1 MQSRS
6 EAQTVLHAEAPQT
19 YGSHAATFGGAQFP
33 APSQKAA
40 LVPVPPV
47 QEAVPHVVPA
57 AVCVQVPPVAQVPVL
72 PHEPLGA
79 QRPCGSATPAP
90 TKVQVPAFPM
100 TLQAW
105 QREQAA
111 AVVLQQTPSTQ
122 RPAAHWLSA
131 LQPAPIPPALWQAPL
146 ALQKLPEAQSD

>member
-6 EAQTVLHAEAPQT
+6 EAQTVLHAEAPHT
-19 YGSHAATFGGAQFP
+19 YGSHAATVGAAQFP
-33 APSQKAA
+33 APSQNAA
-40 LVPVPPV
+40 LVPVPAV
-47 QEAVPHVVPA
+47 QEAVPHIVPA
-57 AVCVQVPPVAQVPVL
+57 AVWAHVPPVAQVPVL

-79 QRPCGSATPAP
+79 QRLCGSAAPAP
-90 TKVQVPAFPM
+90 TKVQVPALPM

-122 RPAAHWLSA
+122 RRAAPHWLSA
-131 LQPAPIPPALWQAPL
+131 LQAAPIPLTPWQAPL
-146 ALQKLPEAQSD
+146 ALQ